1 MPCAT
6 VGVSRVLSSRALQ
19 LIQPLPE
26 RLSAQRP
33 PGVPARAAGP
43 LLAGPRVP
51 ERGFGACLGHG
62 RSRAGSQRDGAEA
75 RSLLCLDSRVRYRK

>member
-1 MPCAT
+1 MPCAN

-43 LLAGPRVP
+43 LLAGPRVR

-62 RSRAGSQRDGAEA
+62 RSRAGLQRDGAEA